1 MEIVIDVDKVYDN
14 PFPITA
20 RDAASKMVDKVSE
33 DPGAW
38 AEGVAL
44 TRVDVM
50 ERASSDEAEANFKAA
65 MMEVLNNKLRQAGLK
80 EVDTAEWKRLVEA
93 KSGSWAE
100 GVDAKKTKIIAKVA
114 DAIAVTYE
122 VAEDVRGL
130 PKGLPGSSASK
141 KRMTEYFDKRVA
153 AKKAK
158 GT

>member
-1 MEIVIDVDKVYDN
+1 MEIEIDIDKFYPN

-20 RDAASKMVDKVSE
+20 RDAATKMTEKVAE

-50 ERASSDEAEANFKAA
+50 ERARSDEAEANFKTA
-65 MMEVLNNKLRQAGLK
+65 MMAVLNDKLRQAGLA
-80 EVDTAEWKRLVEA
+80 EVTTTEWKRLVEA
-93 KSGSWAE
+93 KSGSWAS
-100 GVDAKKTKIIAKVA
+100 GVDAKKDKIIAKVA

-122 VAEDVRGL
+122 VAEEVRGMA
-130 PKGLPGSSASK
+130 KGLPGSPASK
-141 KRMTEYFDKRVA
+141 ARMVKYFDGRVA

>member
-1 MEIVIDVDKVYDN
+1 MTKEIDVNRLYDN

-20 RDAASKMVDKVSE
+20 ADAAKKMVDKVSE

-50 ERASSDEAEANFKAA
+50 ERASSDEAEANFKVA
-65 MMEVLNNKLRQAGLK
+65 MMEVLNNKLRQAGLA
-80 EVDTAEWKRLVEA
+80 EVTTAEWKRIVEA
-93 KSGSWAE
+93 KSANWGA
-100 GVDAKKTKIIAKVA
+100 GVDAKKDKIVSKVA
-114 DAIAVTYE
+114 DAIAVTYD

-130 PKGLPGSSASK
+130 PKGLPGSAANK
-141 KRMTEYFDKRVA
+141 KRMTEYFDGRVE
-153 AKKAK
+153 AKKTR

>member
-1 MEIVIDVDKVYDN
+1 MDQEIDVNKYYPN

-20 RDAASKMVDKVSE
+20 ADAAKKMVEKVGE

-38 AEGVAL
+38 ADGVEL

-50 ERASSDEAEANFKAA
+50 GRASSDEAEANFKTA
-65 MMEVLNNKLRQAGLK
+65 MMEVLNDKLRQAGLK
-80 EVDTAEWKRLVEA
+80 EVSTTEWKRLVAA
-93 KSGSWAE
+93 KSGSWSE
-100 GVDAKKTKIIAKVA
+100 GVDAKKEKIIKKVGE
-114 DAIAVTYE
+114 AIAVTYD

-130 PKGLPGSSASK
+130 AKGLPGSAANK

-153 AKKAK
+153 AKKAR

>member
-1 MEIVIDVDKVYDN
+1 MDLEIDIDKLYPN

-20 RDAASKMVDKVSE
+20 RDAAGKMVDKVAE

-38 AEGVAL
+38 SEGVAL

-50 ERASSDEAEANFKAA
+50 ARAASDEAEANFKTA
-65 MMEVLNNKLRQAGLK
+65 MMEVLNSKLRQAGLA
-80 EVDTAEWKRLVEA
+80 EVDTAEWKRLVAA

-100 GVDAKKTKIIAKVA
+100 GVSAKKAKIIAKVA

-130 PKGLPGSSASK
+130 PKGLPGSAQSK
-141 KRMTEYFDKRVA
+141 NRMVKYFDGRVA
-153 AKKAK
+153 AKKSK